1 MTNTD
6 GFLVARERDSIFCFD
21 WVATKESLAG
31 LGKARGPEGCP
42 GFFLALPF
50 LPPQASL
57 LPPSTLLTP
66 LNSHPDNFDCPH
78 SCLIECLAVFSEVEF
93 YNPNCGQQT
102 QICYLELISVLA
114 EFTNLKIK
122 SVWRADNNGTAEVTP
137 FHLYVIFRL
146 Q

>member
-50 LPPQASL
+50 LPSQASL

-78 SCLIECLAVFSEVEF
+78 SCLIECFAVSPRLSSTIQIVDNKHKFATWNLFQCLQSSQILKSNLSE
-93 YNPNCGQQT
+93 GRT
-102 QICYLELISVLA
+102 TMELQ
-114 EFTNLKIK
+114 
-122 SVWRADNNGTAEVTP
+122 R
-137 FHLYVIFRL
+137 
-146 Q
+146 